1 MGYFLPLPVQ
11 STINSSRPKAITASM
26 TKSSIGYSS
35 SKLAIMILNF
45 QIVGKRL
52 ACPSV
57 FVLVLTAL
65 LAGCSTP
72 PTGRSSPRS
81 SGASVA
87 PYSSPI
93 ASFTSVPWQALPGWQ
108 EDELTQAWPA
118 WLKSCDALRK
128 RSSEVNWRD
137 VCVQS
142 TNISPK
148 DGQAIRLYFEK
159 YFQAYEVRSSSSGV
173 DIGLVTGYYE
183 PVMKGSLTHTNL
195 YSVPLYSYPK
205 AWTNTK
211 PNPAPTRA
219 ELISSGALRGQELAW
234 VQDPVAA
241 AFMQIQGSGKI
252 RLEDGR
258 VLRLGFAGTNDQP
271 FKSFAQWL
279 LDRKEI
285 TRSEATMQ
293 GISQWAK
300 RNPSRVDE
308 MLNANPRF
316 VFFKE
321 LPGNVSAE
329 LGPNGALGVPL
340 TGERSIAIDLRAL
353 PLGAPVFLATT
364 KPLSNH
370 SLQKL
375 VIAQDTGSAIVGA
388 VRADYYWGSGDAAA
402 EMAGRMKQNG
412 KMWVL
417 LPR

>member
-1 MGYFLPLPVQ
+1 
-11 STINSSRPKAITASM
+11 
-26 TKSSIGYSS
+26 
-35 SKLAIMILNF
+35 MILKF
-45 QIVGKRL
+45 KTALQQV
-52 ACPSV
+52 ACTGV
-57 FVLVLTAL
+57 FALLIAVLV
-65 LAGCSTP
+65 AGCSTP
-72 PTGRSSPRS
+72 PTRGTGYRSSNISPT
-81 SGASVA
+81 

-93 ASFTSVPWQALPGWQ
+93 SSFTAVSWQALPGWR

-128 RSSEVNWRD
+128 RNNEVNWRE
-137 VCVQS
+137 VCAQ
-142 TNISPK
+142 TANISPS
-148 DGQAIRLYFEK
+148 DGRSIRKYFED
-159 YFQAYEVRSSSSGV
+159 YFQAYEVRSNSSGSET
-173 DIGLVTGYYE
+173 GLITGYYE
-183 PVMKGSLTHTNL
+183 PVMSGSLTRTGT
-195 YSVPLYSYPK
+195 YGFPLYAYPK
-205 AWTNTK
+205 LWQVSK
-211 PNPAPTRA
+211 PSPAPTRA
-219 ELISSGALRGQELAW
+219 ELISSGALKGSEIVW

-258 VLRLGFAGTNDQP
+258 VMRLGFAGTNDQP

-279 LDRKEI
+279 LDHKEI

-300 RNPSRVDE
+300 RNPNRVDE

-321 LPGNVSAE
+321 LSGNVSPE

-340 TGERSIAIDLRAL
+340 TGERSIAIDLKSL
-353 PLGAPVFLATT
+353 PLGAPVFLVTT
-364 KPLSNH
+364 KPLS
-370 SLQKL
+370 SQPLQKL
-375 VIAQDTGSAIVGA
+375 VMAQDTGSAIVGA
-388 VRADYYWGSGDAAA
+388 VRADYYWGSGGIAA

>member
-1 MGYFLPLPVQ
+1 M
-11 STINSSRPKAITASM
+11 TASK

-45 QIVGKRL
+45 QIVAKRL
-52 ACPSV
+52 ACASV
-57 FVLVLTAL
+57 FALLFAAL

-72 PTGRSSPRS
+72 PTGRSSSRS
-81 SGASVA
+81 SGTFAA

-93 ASFTSVPWQALPGWQ
+93 SSFTAVSWQALPGWQ
-108 EDELTQAWPA
+108 DDELTQAWPA

-128 RSSEVNWRD
+128 RSSEVNWRE
-137 VCVQS
+137 VCAQAS
-142 TNISPK
+142 NISPR
-148 DGQAIRLYFEK
+148 DGQAIRRYFEN

-173 DIGLVTGYYE
+173 ETGLVTGYYE
-183 PVMKGSLTHTNL
+183 PVMNGSLTRTSA
-195 YSVPLYSYPK
+195 YTVPLYAYPK
-205 AWTNTK
+205 AWRNAK
-211 PNPAPTRA
+211 PSPAPTRA
-219 ELISSGALRGQELAW
+219 ELMSSGALKGQELAW

-285 TRSEATMQ
+285 IRSEATMQ

-300 RNPSRVDE
+300 RNPSRVDD

-340 TGERSIAIDLRAL
+340 TGERSIAIDLRSL

-364 KPLSNH
+364 KPLSNQP
-370 SLQKL
+370 LQKL
-375 VIAQDTGSAIVGA
+375 VMAQDTGSAIVGA